1 MLRVNFLPCQK
12 LLVAYAVRFDQR
24 ALIQEVLARNLM
36 EMKQMCWEEVDTSYV
51 LLDALP
57 ILDLFRLLFAIKQTI
72 FDDLSIFALLRRFN
86 RLLTNDMSSGG

>member
-1 MLRVNFLPCQK
+1 M
-12 LLVAYAVRFDQR
+12 
-24 ALIQEVLARNLM
+24 LARNLM

-72 FDDLSIFALLRRFN
+72 FDDPF
-86 RLLTNDMSSGG
+86 TNYYFCIAAPIQQITY